1 MMIVIV
7 IHIQTFVL
15 RIWITK
21 ETVQLPLLKPLL
33 SPLME
38 ITLDNMHHLNLVS
51 STVDKHQEALVVV
64 SEHQVDLGLK
74 EDMGLQEDMELL
86 EDVEV
91 KEQLAIKVAMELRE
105 DVVEK
110 EQWEIKAQLED
121 TEELEMLELLVDLVA
136 TELKDLAAAM
146 VKANPKAVLHNTKTS
161 TQGNSSALILTHLP
175 RRVGAKNA
183 RLQLKSIV
191 HCITLTQGL
200 VAAKSART
208 R

>member
-1 MMIVIV
+1 MMIV

-64 SEHQVDLGLK
+64 SEHQ

-91 KEQLAIKVAMELRE
+91 KEQLAIKVAMELQE

-146 VKANPKAVLHNTKTS
+146 VKENPKAVLHNTKTS